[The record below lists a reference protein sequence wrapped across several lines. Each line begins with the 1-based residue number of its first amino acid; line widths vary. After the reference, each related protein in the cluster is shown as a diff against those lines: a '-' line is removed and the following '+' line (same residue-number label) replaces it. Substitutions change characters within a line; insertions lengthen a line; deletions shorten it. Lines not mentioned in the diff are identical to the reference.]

1 VCSRRDTRRQSVHR
15 PLTHGCTAWN
25 YNYHAISVRCFVSVL
40 GDAMARGWPVV
51 VVQVAFALACVVAG
65 SHAALSQT
73 GHNRPGIRL
82 GLPGI
87 SIPGVVATSPTSLNL
102 GRQGLS
108 AALPGVNAAGVVTT
122 NPAALSLSEKGFNAN
137 LPAVNA
143 GGLVSTTPGAVSL
156 TDKGVKTD
164 LPGANVAGLVK
175 TTPGVVNLDDKNLS
189 ATLPAVDVAR
199 DLVSV
204 SKSSVNLNK
213 EGLKADLPGVN
224 VAHDLVSVSK
234 SSVNLNKDGLKADL
248 PGVSVA
254 DAINISGSSVTLDK
268 EGLKANLPAANIAD
282 AITVS
287 KSSVGLSKEGLK
299 AVLPAVSAGD
309 AISLPPAVLAIND
322 KGASTKLPDI
332 TVGGKSLWS
341 LPGGDVIN
349 HVSPITQLFANM
361 GSAEAFASVDQL
373 LNGLAFGNDAPSACA
388 AVDASTLGPL
398 ATADISVWNALAVNR
413 TDHDGYRINGENA
426 ASCGSTLAFQTME
439 RTQLPGVL
447 WDASSAFGFK
457 KGTFHMGFSGGATE
471 SDTQVKA
478 TAALRDA
485 GIAQAGSIRLRSWSI
500 SSFSLLTMDKW
511 YAGSAFGSAWGRS
524 ESQNFVLGSDSD
536 YDTSTFVAAGFV
548 GTIIPLTETARF
560 DVRGTLSYQRT
571 VGEAHADSLGLAY
584 SDHTI
589 AAADA
594 MLSARLFGV
603 FRHDGMTIRP
613 FIQAGIT
620 HHLSYNNHLEIDG
633 VAFTMQEADTTIF
646 TATGLDFE
654 LDRTLQFSVGVRHEQ
669 SRDAESVTGRFGLSL
684 RLN

>member
-1 VCSRRDTRRQSVHR
+1 MHR
-15 PLTHGCTAWN
+15 PLTHGCTAWD

-40 GDAMARGWPVV
+40 GDAMARGRPVV
-51 VVQVAFALACVVAG
+51 VVQVAFALASVVAG
-65 SHAALSQT
+65 SHVAFGQT
-73 GHNRPGIRL
+73 SRPGIRL

-87 SIPGVVATSPTSLNL
+87 NIPGVITTSPTSLNL
-102 GRQGLS
+102 GSQGLS
-108 AALPGVNAAGVVTT
+108 AALPGVSAVGVVTT
-122 NPAALSLSEKGFNAN
+122 NPTALSLSEKGLTVN
-137 LPAVNA
+137 LPEVNA
-143 GGLVSTTPGAVSL
+143 GGLISAAPAAISL
-156 TDKGVKTD
+156 TDKGLKAGLPGVRAGGDLISVSKSALSVDNNGLSANLPGVNVARDLVSISKSSVNLSKEGLKAD
-164 LPGANVAGLVK
+164 LPS
-175 TTPGVVNLDDKNLS
+175 VN
-189 ATLPAVDVAR
+189 VAR

-213 EGLKADLPGVN
+213 EGLQANLPGVS
-224 VAHDLVSVSK
+224 VADTIAISK
-234 SSVNLNKDGLKADL
+234 SSVTLNKEGLKADL
-248 PGVSVA
+248 PGV
-254 DAINISGSSVTLDK
+254 
-268 EGLKANLPAANIAD
+268 NIAD
-282 AITVS
+282 AIAVS
-287 KSSVGLSKEGLK
+287 KSSVGLGKEGLK
-299 AVLPAVSAGD
+299 AELPAVSAGG
-309 AISLPPAVLAIND
+309 AVSIPPVLLAIND
-322 KGASTKLPDI
+322 NGASTKLPNV

-349 HVSPITQLFANM
+349 LVSPITQLFANM

-388 AVDASTLGPL
+388 AIDASTLGPL
-398 ATADISVWNALAVNR
+398 PTADISVWNALAATR
-413 TDHDGYRINGENA
+413 TDHDGYRVNGENG
-426 ASCGSTLAFQTME
+426 ASCGSTLPFQTME

-471 SDTQVKA
+471 SDTRVKA

-485 GIAQAGSIRLRSWSI
+485 GIAQAGSNRLRSWSI

-511 YAGSAFGSAWGRS
+511 YAGSAFGSAWGRT

-536 YDTSTFVAAGFV
+536 YDTSTFVTAGFI

-571 VGEAHADSLGLAY
+571 VGEAHADSLGLVY

-633 VAFTMQEADTTIF
+633 VALTMQEADTTIF

-654 LDRTLQFSVGVRHEQ
+654 IDRTFQFSVGVRHEQ
-669 SRDAESVTGRFGLSL
+669 SPDAESVTGRFGMSL

>member
-1 VCSRRDTRRQSVHR
+1 
-15 PLTHGCTAWN
+15 
-25 YNYHAISVRCFVSVL
+25 
-40 GDAMARGWPVV
+40 MARGRPVV
-51 VVQVAFALACVVAG
+51 VVQVAFALASIVAG
-65 SHAALSQT
+65 SHVAFGQT
-73 GHNRPGIRL
+73 GHSPLGIRL

-87 SIPGVVATSPTSLNL
+87 NIPGVITTSPTSLNL
-102 GRQGLS
+102 GSQGLG
-108 AALPGVNAAGVVTT
+108 AALPGVSAVGVVTT
-122 NPAALSLSEKGFNAN
+122 NPAALSLSEKGLNVN
-137 LPAVNA
+137 LPEVNA
-143 GGLVSTTPGAVSL
+143 GGLVSAAPAAISL

-164 LPGANVAGLVK
+164 LPGANVAGFVK
-175 TTPGVVNLDDKNLS
+175 TTPGVVSLNDKSLS
-189 ATLPAVDVAR
+189 ASLPGVDVARDLVSVSQSSVNLNKDGLKTDLPGVNVAR

-204 SKSSVNLNK
+204 SKSSVSLNK

-224 VAHDLVSVSK
+224 AAGGLISVSK
-234 SSVNLNKDGLKADL
+234 SALSLDNKGLNANLPAVSIADTI
-248 PGVSVA
+248 A
-254 DAINISGSSVTLDK
+254 ISGSSVTLNK
-268 EGLKANLPAANIAD
+268 EGLKAGLPGVNVAD
-282 AITVS
+282 TITVS
-287 KSSVGLSKEGLK
+287 KSLVSLGKAGLQAE
-299 AVLPAVSAGD
+299 LPAVTAGD
-309 AISLPPAVLAIND
+309 AVSIPPVLLAIND

-349 HVSPITQLFANM
+349 HVSPITQLFANI

-398 ATADISVWNALAVNR
+398 PTADISVWNALAVAR
-413 TDHDGYRINGENA
+413 TDHDGYRINGENGV
-426 ASCGSTLAFQTME
+426 SCGSTLPFQTME

-471 SDTQVKA
+471 SDTQIKA
-478 TAALRDA
+478 SAALRDA
-485 GIAQAGSIRLRSWSI
+485 GIERAGSNRMRAWSV
-500 SSFSLLTMDKW
+500 SSFSLLTMEKW
-511 YAGSAFGSAWGRS
+511 YAGSAFGSAWGRT

-548 GTIIPLTETARF
+548 GTIIPLTEAARF

-594 MLSARLFGV
+594 MLSARLFGI

-654 LDRTLQFSVGVRHEQ
+654 IDRTLQVSVGVRHEQ
-669 SRDAESVTGRFGLSL
+669 SPDAESVTGRFGLSL

>member
-1 VCSRRDTRRQSVHR
+1 MS
-15 PLTHGCTAWN
+15 
-25 YNYHAISVRCFVSVL
+25 
-40 GDAMARGWPVV
+40 
-51 VVQVAFALACVVAG
+51 
-65 SHAALSQT
+65 
-73 GHNRPGIRL
+73 
-82 GLPGI
+82 
-87 SIPGVVATSPTSLNL
+87 
-102 GRQGLS
+102 
-108 AALPGVNAAGVVTT
+108 
-122 NPAALSLSEKGFNAN
+122 
-137 LPAVNA
+137 
-143 GGLVSTTPGAVSL
+143 
-156 TDKGVKTD
+156 
-164 LPGANVAGLVK
+164 
-175 TTPGVVNLDDKNLS
+175 
-189 ATLPAVDVAR
+189 
-199 DLVSV
+199 LVSV
-204 SKSSVNLNK
+204 SKSALSLDNKGLN
-213 EGLKADLPGVN
+213 ANLPGVGI
-224 VAHDLVSVSK
+224 ADTIAISG
-234 SSVNLNKDGLKADL
+234 SSITLNKDGLKADL
-248 PGVSVA
+248 PG
-254 DAINISGSSVTLDK
+254 
-268 EGLKANLPAANIAD
+268 ANIAD

-287 KSSVGLSKEGLK
+287 KSSVGLGKEGLK
-299 AVLPAVSAGD
+299 AELPAVSAGD
-309 AISLPPAVLAIND
+309 AVSLPPALLTINN
-322 KGASTKLPDI
+322 KSASTKLPDI

-388 AVDASTLGPL
+388 ARMQARSGRSLPRTSRCGTRSRSTVLTTTAIAS
-398 ATADISVWNALAVNR
+398 D
-413 TDHDGYRINGENA
+413 GENG
-426 ASCGSTLAFQTME
+426 ASCGSTLPFQTME

-485 GIAQAGSIRLRSWSI
+485 GIAQAGSNRLRSWSI

-511 YAGSAFGSAWGRS
+511 YAGSAFGSAWGRT

-560 DVRGTLSYQRT
+560 DMRGTLSYQRT
-571 VGEAHADSLGLAY
+571 VGEAHANSLGLVY

-654 LDRTLQFSVGVRHEQ
+654 IDRTLQFSVGVRHEQ
-669 SRDAESVTGRFGLSL
+669 SPDSESVTGRFGLSL

>member
-1 VCSRRDTRRQSVHR
+1 
-15 PLTHGCTAWN
+15 
-25 YNYHAISVRCFVSVL
+25 
-40 GDAMARGWPVV
+40 MARGRPVV

-65 SHAALSQT
+65 SHAALGQT
-73 GHNRPGIRL
+73 GHDRPGIRL

-87 SIPGVVATSPTSLNL
+87 SIPGVVATSSASLNL
-102 GRQGLS
+102 GSQGLS

-122 NPAALSLSEKGFNAN
+122 NPAALSLSEKNFNAN
-137 LPAVNA
+137 LPTVNA
-143 GGLVSTTPGAVSL
+143 GGLVSTTPGAVSV

-175 TTPGVVNLDDKNLS
+175 TTPGVVSLDGKNLS
-189 ATLPAVDVAR
+189 ASLPGVDVAR

-204 SKSSVNLNK
+204 TQSSVSLNREGLKADLPGVKVARDLLSVSQSSVNLNK
-213 EGLKADLPGVN
+213 EGLKADLPGVK
-224 VAHDLVSVSK
+224 VARDLVSVSQSSVSLNKEGLKADLPSVSVVRDLVSISK
-234 SSVNLNKDGLKADL
+234 SSVNLNNEALKADL

-254 DAINISGSSVTLDK
+254 DTITVTKSSVSLNK
-268 EGLKANLPAANIAD
+268 EGLKAD
-282 AITVS
+282 
-287 KSSVGLSKEGLK
+287 
-299 AVLPAVSAGD
+299 LPAVSAGD
-309 AISLPPAVLAIND
+309 AVSIPSIPLTID
-322 KGASTKLPDI
+322 KGVSAKLPDI

-398 ATADISVWNALAVNR
+398 PTADISVWNALAVNR
-413 TDHDGYRINGENA
+413 TDHDGYRISGDG
-426 ASCGSTLAFQTME
+426 ASCGSTLPFQTME

-471 SDTQVKA
+471 SDTQIKA

-485 GIAQAGSIRLRSWSI
+485 GVAQAGSNRLRSWSI

-511 YAGSAFGSAWGRS
+511 YAGSAFGGAWGRT

-548 GTIIPLTETARF
+548 GTIIPLTEKARF

-571 VGEAHADSLGLAY
+571 VGEAHVDSLGLVY

-633 VAFTMQEADTTIF
+633 VAFTMQEAETTIF

-654 LDRTLQFSVGVRHEQ
+654 IDRTLQFSVGVRHEQ
-669 SRDAESVTGRFGLSL
+669 SPDSESVTGRFGLSL